1 MFFPRLRKQAKW
13 VFLLLALAFAGSFVL
28 FDVGGSGYGGLTDLL
43 SQNAGGSGSDTIS
56 EDEARDRLAANP
68 KDAEAL
74 RALSSSL
81 QAEGKLDE
89 AIPPLDRYTRVRP
102 NDTDALRELA
112 GLHLRE
118 ADRFRTEAQAIQL
131 EYADQLSGATFQPS
145 PSSKLGEAY
154 GQDPITEA
162 VSTLVNGRLNTAI
175 TGFQA
180 ASGKAVAAYKR
191 LAKAQPQDPSVQF
204 ELAQAAEAGLDTAT
218 ALAAYRRF
226 LQLAPDDANA
236 TAIRERIKQLQSQSS
251 GSG

>member
-1 MFFPRLRKQAKW
+1 
-13 VFLLLALAFAGSFVL
+13 VFLFLALAFAGSFVL

-43 SQNAGGSGSDTIS
+43 SQNAGGSTETLS

-68 KDAEAL
+68 KDAAAL

-89 AIPPLDRYTRVRP
+89 AIPPLERYTRLRP
-102 NDTDALRELA
+102 GDTDAIRELA
-112 GLHLRE
+112 GVHLRR
-118 ADRFRTEAQAIQL
+118 ADRFRTEAQAVQL
-131 EYADQLSGATFQPS
+131 EYADQLAGTTFQPS
-145 PSSKLGEAY
+145 ASSKLGEAY

-175 TGFQA
+175 TGFQE

-236 TAIRERIKQLQSQSS
+236 TAIRERIKQLQSQPG

>member
-1 MFFPRLRKQAKW
+1 
-13 VFLLLALAFAGSFVL
+13 VFLFLALAFAGSFVL

-43 SQNAGGSGSDTIS
+43 SQNAGGSTETIS
-56 EDEARDRLAANP
+56 EDEARERLAANP

-89 AIPPLDRYTRVRP
+89 AIPPLERYTRARP
-102 NDTDALRELA
+102 GDTDAIRELA
-112 GLHLRE
+112 GLHLRR

-131 EYADQLSGATFQPS
+131 EYADQLAGTTFQPS
-145 PSSKLGEAY
+145 ASSKLGEAY

-162 VSTLVNGRLNTAI
+162 VSTLVNGRLNTAVN
-175 TGFQA
+175 GFQE
-180 ASGKAVAAYKR
+180 ASGRAVAAYKR

-204 ELAQAAEAGLDTAT
+204 ELAQAAEAGFDTAT

-236 TAIRERIKQLQSQSS
+236 TAIRERIKQLQSQSG